1 MPRTGVEF
9 GRIGPSGATVIVGGP
24 AKGSVTV
31 AMHQSSPP
39 VDRPLV
45 TFLVVAFRQ
54 ERFIAEAVSS
64 ALAQTYSP
72 LEIVLSDDC
81 SPDGTFAIMERL
93 AADYRGPH
101 QVTVRRSERNLGLTA
116 HLNDV
121 LWETRGR
128 LVVFQ
133 AGDDVAEPDR
143 TAALAD
149 RWIGLGRPTCSLF
162 SEYRGITED
171 GAPLDVGGGEPFR
184 SDTSWQRLSDRDRR
198 ILGSYPGCTQAFTR
212 EAFEFFG
219 PLPEDVVQEDICLQ
233 LRSAIL
239 GGIGFVARPL
249 LRYRQTTMSQSRP
262 GTAPRAQL
270 RSKAL
275 AYHRSYQRV
284 FDHFLRDCER
294 AERAGFLSA
303 ETLAWTREACV
314 RHLRPTVAHIG
325 ALEKPFVGSLKGLV
339 APSLPWRLRLL
350 LMRNLVDWR
359 A

>member
-1 MPRTGVEF
+1 MVSCRPTA
-9 GRIGPSGATVIVGGP
+9 ITIAGGP
-24 AKGSVTV
+24 WEASVAV
-31 AMHQSSPP
+31 AMIRPSP
-39 VDRPLV
+39 VTDRPLV
-45 TFLVVAFRQ
+45 TFLVAAFRQ

-81 SPDGTFAIMERL
+81 SPDGTFAIMEAL
-93 AADYRGPH
+93 AAGYRGPH
-101 QVTVRRSERNLGLTA
+101 QVRVRRSDRNRGLTG

-133 AGDDVAEPDR
+133 AGDDASEPDR
-143 TAALAD
+143 TEVLVD
-149 RWIGLGRPTCSLF
+149 RWLALGRPTCSLF
-162 SEYRGITED
+162 SEYRGISED
-171 GAPLDVGGGEPFR
+171 GATLAVAGGEPFR
-184 SDTSWQRLSDRDRR
+184 SDASWQRLADRDRR
-198 ILGSYPGCTQAFTR
+198 IMGSYPGCTQAFTR
-212 EAFEFFG
+212 DAFEFFG

-249 LRYRQTTMSQSRP
+249 VRYRQTTMSQSRP
-262 GTAPRAQL
+262 GGAPRAEL

-294 AERAGFLSA
+294 AEQAGFLSA

-314 RHLRPTVAHIG
+314 RHLRPTAATIG
-325 ALEKPFVGSLKGLV
+325 ALEKPFVGSIKGMV